1 MNIHTKI
8 IACLLLLGSAY
19 TNMLLAQS
27 YTKLEVTNND
37 IESFRKLHI
46 KPHVEFFIPAGEYS
60 SPLPANFNL
69 DGQFWL
75 GTSLDARAGLKL
87 GSMTGVSFGGTLHLK
102 DRITDKPYKFVL
114 SRSTSNNG
122 RTETVK
128 YLKKPLKARVISGP
142 CADVF
147 IGNLKGGGFNAQ
159 VAFGL
164 DFQRMNRASA
174 KPEGWNNPIDGS
186 GNGWYSLRLQA
197 VVQSL
202 TAESDV
208 INYKPVIGGREMGFG
223 AQADVNGTIK
233 PWNKSTLYAG
243 LTMGALKVTGPTGS
257 IKPILS
263 IRLGMAF
270 CK

>member
-1 MNIHTKI
+1 MNKI
-8 IACLLLLGSAY
+8 NRIFLLLFIATSICS
-19 TNMLLAQS
+19 NLANAQG
-27 YTKLEVTNND
+27 YYKMEVTNND

-46 KPHVEFFIPAGEYS
+46 KPHVEFFIPAGEYA
-60 SPLPANFNL
+60 SPLPANFNIDAQL
-69 DGQFWL
+69 WL
-75 GTSLDARAGLKL
+75 GTLLDARAGLKL
-87 GSMTGVSFGGTLHLK
+87 GSMTGITLGGTFHLK
-102 DRITDKPYKFVL
+102 DRVVDKPYKFVL

-122 RTETVK
+122 KTETVK
-128 YLKKPLKARVISGP
+128 FLKKPLKARVISGP

-159 VAFGL
+159 LAFGL

-186 GNGWYSLRLQA
+186 SNGWYSLKLQA

-223 AQADVNGTIK
+223 AQADLNGTIK
-233 PWNKSTLYAG
+233 PWKKTTLYAG
-243 LTMGALKVTGPTGS
+243 LTMGAIKVTYSTGS

-263 IRLGMAF
+263 IRLGMAL

>member
-1 MNIHTKI
+1 MLI
-8 IACLLLLGSAY
+8 LGSAY
-19 TNMLLAQS
+19 TNMLLAQAS
-27 YTKLEVTNND
+27 YKLEVTNND

-60 SPLPANFNL
+60 SPLPANFNV

-159 VAFGL
+159 IAFGL

-174 KPEGWNNPIDGS
+174 KPEGWNNPINGS

-270 CK
+270 CR